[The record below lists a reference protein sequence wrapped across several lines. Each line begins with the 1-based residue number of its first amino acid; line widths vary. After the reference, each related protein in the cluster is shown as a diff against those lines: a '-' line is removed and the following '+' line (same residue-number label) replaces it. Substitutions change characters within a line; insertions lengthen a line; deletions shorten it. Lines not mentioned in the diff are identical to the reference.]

1 MSNSIRALICGVHD
15 IATAVRA
22 SREYS
27 RLSTDA
33 GRKASNR
40 LSQSALL
47 PR

>member
-1 MSNSIRALICGVHD
+1 MSNSLRALISGVHD

-22 SREYS
+22 SREYT
-27 RLSTDA
+27 RLGTEA
-33 GRKASNR
+33 GRKASNT